1 MGINFKQKTSYHIYI
16 SIISMITNI
25 IGNYFFI
32 TWFGAT
38 GAAISTGLSYGV
50 FFVLRTYFAQKVFPI
65 PFALKRYAVAVILV
79 YFLEIYGSFYCVNGI
94 LLMLALIISSIIT
107 WLYKDI
113 IIVGYKILQEKC
125 KKKRE

>member
-1 MGINFKQKTSYHIYI
+1 ME
-16 SIISMITNI
+16 
-25 IGNYFFI
+25 FFLYYELI
-32 TWFGAT
+32 
-38 GAAISTGLSYGV
+38 
-50 FFVLRTYFAQKVFPI
+50 LRKKVFK
-65 PFALKRYAVAVILV
+65 FRLALKRYAVAVILV